1 MFRITDWLNF
11 PCQIHLKDLVDFY
24 NVVFDDALKA
34 GDRPLDTSPYT
45 RFYLPVAH
53 LMVWRTVVNTYAKA
67 LYERGKLTKPE
78 GQSHP
83 LEGGG
88 PLAVYVF
95 LQLYSVCILLTQKP
109 IHQRMGCQYGSEVG
123 SDGEVG
129 LETEVGSNGR
139 CSY

>member
-1 MFRITDWLNF
+1 MWVESMVHRRRKDSCQHGEYRFGLFRSTDWLSF

-67 LYERGKLTKPE
+67 LYEGGKLTNPE

-95 LQLYSVCILLTQKP
+95 PAL
-109 IHQRMGCQYGSEVG
+109 
-123 SDGEVG
+123 
-129 LETEVGSNGR
+129 
-139 CSY
+139 